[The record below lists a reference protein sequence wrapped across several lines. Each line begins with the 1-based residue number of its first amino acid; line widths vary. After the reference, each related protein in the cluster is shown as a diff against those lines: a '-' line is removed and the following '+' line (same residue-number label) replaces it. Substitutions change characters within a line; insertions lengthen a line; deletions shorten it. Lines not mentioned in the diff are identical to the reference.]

1 MNKQTLR
8 QTLRQQRK
16 TITPEAAW
24 HAGQA
29 FCHHIQTLFAQY
41 CPQQIACYLAQD
53 GEMDLS
59 LTIQWLRQQGAMC
72 YLPILHPARKGY
84 LWFAP
89 YDPESEMTQNHYGID
104 EPQYDIRSVRAPW
117 EMDWVL
123 MPLVGF
129 DRQGNRLGMGGGFYD
144 RSFAAHRPTMI
155 GCAYALQ
162 CVPSI
167 PTDPWDKGMDIIV
180 TEQEIICG

>member
-1 MNKQTLR
+1 M
-8 QTLRQQRK
+8 
-16 TITPEAAW
+16 TPEVAS

-29 FCHHIQTLFAQY
+29 CCHHIQTLFAQHR
-41 CPQQIACYLAQD
+41 PQQVACYLAQD

-59 LTIQWLRQQGAMC
+59 LTIQWLRQQGATC
-72 YLPILHPARKGY
+72 YLPILHPVRQGY

-89 YDPESEMTQNHYGID
+89 YDPESEMTQNRYGID
-104 EPQYDIRSVRAPW
+104 EPQYDIRSVRVPW

>member
-1 MNKQTLR
+1 MNVL
-8 QTLRQQRK
+8 
-16 TITPEAAW
+16 P
-24 HAGQA
+24 
-29 FCHHIQTLFAQY
+29 
-41 CPQQIACYLAQD
+41 
-53 GEMDLS
+53 
-59 LTIQWLRQQGAMC
+59 TIQWLRQQGVKC
-72 YLPILHPARKGY
+72 YLPILHPVRKGY

-89 YDPESEMTQNHYGID
+89 YHAETKMTQNHYGID

-144 RSFAAHRPTMI
+144 RSFAVYRPTMI

-180 TEQEIICG
+180 TEQEIIWG

>member
-8 QTLRQQRK
+8 QILRHQRK
-16 TITPEAAW
+16 TITPEVAR

-29 FCHHIQTLFAQY
+29 CCHHIQTLFVQHR
-41 CPQQIACYLAQD
+41 PQHIACYLARD
-53 GEMDLS
+53 GEINLS
-59 LTIQWLRQQGAMC
+59 PTIHWLQQQGVTC
-72 YLPILHPARKGY
+72 YVPILHPVCKGY
-84 LWFAP
+84 LWFVP
-89 YDPESEMTQNHYGID
+89 YDLASKLTRNDYGI
-104 EPQYDIRSVRAPW
+104 EEQQYDIRLVRAPW

-144 RSFAAHRPTMI
+144 RSFSIYQPTMI

-180 TEQEIICG
+180 TEQEIIWG